1 MAAYSAIPQP
11 LQGNIYPP
19 PNAQPFGG
27 MQAQGFNPLPSDQP
41 PQPFGGMQI
50 QGSSPLPSDQPHREA
65 LPSYIFLVLAA
76 FVRAFSAVNL
86 SLNYCGAWVSLEDI
100 VSGGY
105 SNSIT
110 HSINIVCDYPSYYS
124 TCDHLCG
131 NLKDFR
137 SAGRVMLAFG
147 IISMVLTCVAAV
159 RFMMLLMRYP
169 MYFKGL
175 ILKVAMVGGTAMWI
189 LGTIVYGGIYGTVH
203 NEDKDSIT
211 GPGLELAIAIAVLQ
225 LVMCFIGMVGV
236 NKLP

>member
-1 MAAYSAIPQP
+1 MS
-11 LQGNIYPP
+11 
-19 PNAQPFGG
+19 
-27 MQAQGFNPLPSDQP
+27 
-41 PQPFGGMQI
+41 
-50 QGSSPLPSDQPHREA
+50 SDQPHREA

-76 FVRAFSAVNL
+76 FVLAFSAVDL
-86 SLNYCGAWVSLEDI
+86 SLNYWVYYCGTWVSLVDI

-105 SNSIT
+105 SNSLT
-110 HSINIVCDYPSYYS
+110 STINDICDFPSYYLS
-124 TCDHLCG
+124 CDHLCG

-137 SAGRVMLAFG
+137 SAGGVMLAFG
-147 IISMVLTCVAAV
+147 IISMISTCVAAV

-175 ILKVAMVGGTAMWI
+175 ILKVTMVIGTVAWI

-203 NEDKDSIT
+203 HEDKESIT